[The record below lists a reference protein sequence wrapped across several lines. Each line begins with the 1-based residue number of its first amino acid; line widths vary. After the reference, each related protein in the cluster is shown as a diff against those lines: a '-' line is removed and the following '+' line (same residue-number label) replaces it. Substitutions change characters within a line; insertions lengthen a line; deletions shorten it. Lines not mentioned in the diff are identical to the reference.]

1 MNENERLISDFYTC
15 LQCLDWRGVNS
26 FYHADATFY
35 DPVFENLEKGQ
46 VTAMWEMLLSGA
58 REFRLDFAGVH
69 ADGEDGGCTWTA
81 YYSFSRTG
89 RRVVNKGKAHFRF
102 VDGKIA
108 EHQDEF
114 SLWAWSRQ
122 ALGLPGLLFGWT
134 SPMHRKIRDMAR
146 KSLDKFINRSTYV
159 RPS

>member
-1 MNENERLISDFYTC
+1 MNVNEKMISDFYTC

-26 FYHADATFY
+26 FYLADAVFY
-35 DPVFENLEKGQ
+35 DPVFENLGNGQ

-58 REFRLDFAGVH
+58 KGFRLNFTGVH
-69 ADGEDGGCTWTA
+69 ADEEYGGCYWTA
-81 YYSFSRTG
+81 HYSFTRTG
-89 RRVVNKGKAHFRF
+89 RQVVNKGRAHFRF
-102 VDGKIA
+102 AEGKIA
-108 EHQDEF
+108 EHQDDY

-134 SPMHRKIRDMAR
+134 PTMQKKIRKMAQM
-146 KSLDKFINRSTYV
+146 SLDKFINRSTYV